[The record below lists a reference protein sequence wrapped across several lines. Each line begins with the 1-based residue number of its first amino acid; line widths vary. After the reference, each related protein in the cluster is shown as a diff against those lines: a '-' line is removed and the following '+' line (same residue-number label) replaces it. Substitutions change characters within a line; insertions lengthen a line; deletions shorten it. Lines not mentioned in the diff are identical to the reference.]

1 MMMAGT
7 AEFLHC
13 TTPITTANK
22 SPRPSDRPHSSIAEY
37 IGKLG
42 IPKGRHAERRGEDV
56 NTEHLHLFTFRG
68 RPKNDDE
75 DGTKA
80 ETGYTSKRGRN
91 RLF

>member
-42 IPKGRHAERRGEDV
+42 IPKGRHAERREG
-56 NTEHLHLFTFRG
+56 G
-68 RPKNDDE
+68 REYGAFAFVYFSRQAKE
-75 DGTKA
+75 RR
-80 ETGYTSKRGRN
+80 RGRN
-91 RLF
+91 EGGNWIHE